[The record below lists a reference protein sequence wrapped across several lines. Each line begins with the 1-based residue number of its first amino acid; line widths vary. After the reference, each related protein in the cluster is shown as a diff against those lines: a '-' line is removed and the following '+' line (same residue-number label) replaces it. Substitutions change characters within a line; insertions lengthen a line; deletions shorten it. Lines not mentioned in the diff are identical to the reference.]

1 MRQNTGISETGAG
14 VVGSASGRKRDV
26 RAALESTK
34 QNWEGNRTG
43 SKEFILR
50 EIAGEHILVPI
61 GTAAANFNGLISMNE
76 VGRFLFDLLAE
87 ERTPQEL
94 ADCVCGE
101 YDVPPETAL
110 QDVGDFLQQL
120 REIGALLEA

>member
-1 MRQNTGISETGAG
+1 MK
-14 VVGSASGRKRDV
+14 V
-26 RAALESTK
+26 
-34 QNWEGNRTG
+34 
-43 SKEFILR
+43 SKKFILR

-101 YDVPPETAL
+101 YDVPPGTAL
-110 QDVGDFLQQL
+110 QDVENFLRQL

>member
-1 MRQNTGISETGAG
+1 MK
-14 VVGSASGRKRDV
+14 V
-26 RAALESTK
+26 
-34 QNWEGNRTG
+34 
-43 SKEFILR
+43 SKKFILR

-61 GTAAANFNGLISMNE
+61 GTAAANFNGLISMDE
-76 VGRFLFDLLAE
+76 VGRLLFDLLAE

-110 QDVGDFLQQL
+110 QDVENFSQQL
-120 REIGALLEA
+120 REIGAMLEA

>member
-1 MRQNTGISETGAG
+1 MK
-14 VVGSASGRKRDV
+14 V
-26 RAALESTK
+26 
-34 QNWEGNRTG
+34 

-61 GTAAANFNGLISMNE
+61 GTAAAHFNGLISMNE

-87 ERTPQEL
+87 ERYPAGA

-101 YDVPPETAL
+101 CDVPPETAL
-110 QDVGDFLQQL
+110 QDVENFLRQL
-120 REIGALLEA
+120 REIGAMLEA

>member
-1 MRQNTGISETGAG
+1 
-14 VVGSASGRKRDV
+14 
-26 RAALESTK
+26 
-34 QNWEGNRTG
+34 
-43 SKEFILR
+43 
-50 EIAGEHILVPI
+50 
-61 GTAAANFNGLISMNE
+61 MNE

-110 QDVGDFLQQL
+110 QDVEDFLQQL
-120 REIGALLEA
+120 REIGAMLEA